1 MSRRGMS
8 AGYRNGLL
16 AAYALQS
23 SALVLLI
30 WYSRT
35 RPIINGARYNIATV
49 IFLSE
54 ALKLAISLTMA
65 LFELITHPKTRRE
78 EGITVVGIFIEM
90 ARAVFVQGSWR
101 IAVPASLYCLQNILT
116 FTAVENIDVPT
127 FLSASQLKIA
137 LLTGLG
143 WLFLDRKLDMRQ
155 GLSIA
160 VLCLG
165 STMVLL
171 PLLSAD
177 HRVMRISDLRGG
189 TASHSPRSPWDSKM
203 LASKLAR
210 QLTKRSATYAGI
222 DEDYRAQHPEA
233 VAQVGL
239 MALAFTCVMSTLA
252 GVYVDILTEQTKSGV
267 KGTSLWVR
275 NVQLAVYSLSPAGML
290 SLIVKDGGSAAGADL
305 LAGYDWVV
313 WLLVL
318 LSATSGITTG
328 AVMTYADV
336 RARHWAT
343 GLAVLM
349 GFVASVVCFDAEV
362 SAAYLFGTVMTLGAM
377 YSHVVPATASTSRS
391 RPPPIS
397 VSQYEKS
404 GSSYFD
410 LEPGPTPAQSPMYS
424 GATST
429 SRPATPAIERR
440 PLYIKNLST
449 IRPK

>member
-35 RPIINGARYNIATV
+35 RPSTNGARYNIATV

-54 ALKLAISLTMA
+54 ALKLVISLTMA

-78 EGITVVGIFIEM
+78 EGITVVGIFNEM
-90 ARAVFVQGSWR
+90 ARSVFAEGSWR
-101 IAVPASLYCLQNILT
+101 MAIPASLYCLQNILT
-116 FTAVENIDVPT
+116 FAAVENIDVPT

-137 LLTGLG
+137 LLAGLG

-155 GLSIA
+155 GLSVA

-171 PLLSAD
+171 PLLFED
-177 HRVMRISDLRGG
+177 HRTMTISDLRGSP
-189 TASHSPRSPWDSKM
+189 AFHSTRSLWHLKAFSSK
-203 LASKLAR
+203 SVR

-252 GVYVDILTEQTKSGV
+252 GAYMDILAEQTKSGV
-267 KGTSLWVR
+267 TGTSLWIR
-275 NVQLAVYSLSPAGML
+275 NVQLAVYSLLPAGML
-290 SLIVKDGGSAAGADL
+290 SLIVKDRGSAAGNDF

-318 LSATSGITTG
+318 LSATTGITTG
-328 AVMTYADV
+328 AVMTYTDV

-343 GLAVLM
+343 GLAILLAL
-349 GFVASVVCFDAEV
+349 VASVVCFDVEP
-362 SAAYLFGTVMTLGAM
+362 SAAYFFGTVIILGAM
-377 YSHVVPATASTSRS
+377 YLHIVPETASISRS

-410 LEPGPTPAQSPMYS
+410 LEPGPTPAQSPLHS

-429 SRPATPAIERR
+429 SRPATPAVERR
-440 PLYIKNLST
+440 SLYMKSSST
-449 IRPK
+449 VRPK